1 MITIKSIRKLEK
13 SEIESIKK
21 EFKVEK
27 DQEVKFEIDEKLI
40 GGIVVRKDG
49 EMFDGSVKG
58 QLEKL
63 REKLYARVI

>member
-1 MITIKSIRKLEK
+1 MVTIKSIRKLED

-21 EFKVEK
+21 EFKVKKEE
-27 DQEVKFEIDEKLI
+27 EVKLEIDKNLI
-40 GGIVVRKDG
+40 GGIIVRKDG